1 MQISKHVL
9 DLSDCGLNNYH
20 EHYTNVGVMIGNY
33 LIRSD
38 MKSTFYITYLYVDE
52 RLTIQH

>member
-20 EHYTNVGVMIGNY
+20 VHNINVGVMIGNY

-38 MKSTFYITYLYVDE
+38 LKSTFYYI
-52 RLTIQH
+52 

>member
-20 EHYTNVGVMIGNY
+20 VHNINVGVMIGNY